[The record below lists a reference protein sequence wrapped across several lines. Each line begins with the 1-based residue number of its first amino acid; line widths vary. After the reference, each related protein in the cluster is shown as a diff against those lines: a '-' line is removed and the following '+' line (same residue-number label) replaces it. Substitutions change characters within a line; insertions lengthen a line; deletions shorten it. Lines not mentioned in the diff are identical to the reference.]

1 MKLVSIVVSMYNEE
15 SGIAFF
21 SKNLVA
27 ELKKLDEYNF
37 EILWVNDGSLD
48 HTQQKIEKSCDSN
61 NQNVKHVFIQFSR
74 NFGHEAAMLAGVDNA
89 RGEAVICLDADGQHP
104 PAEIRDMLKAFEN
117 GHEIVLMQRVDRE
130 DHGLIK
136 SSLSRMFYTLINKLS
151 VVKFQKNAS
160 DFFLISD
167 NIAQILK
174 QGFRDNNRF
183 LRGFIQELGFNVSVL
198 EYNAPKREFGES
210 NYSFYK
216 LLKLAFNV
224 IFAFSNKPLR
234 IVILISILFF
244 LFTIA
249 FGGYSLVQYFV
260 ADSIPS
266 GYTSIIFFISLSF
279 SLMFLVLTILSIYF
293 EKTIKEIKRR
303 PIYIVREIK
312 RLD

>member
-1 MKLVSIVVSMYNEE
+1 MKLISIVVSMYNEE

-21 SKNLVA
+21 SNNLVD
-27 ELKKLDEYNF
+27 ELKKIKDYNF
-37 EILWVNDGSLD
+37 EVLWVNDGSLD
-48 HTQQKIEKSCDSN
+48 YTQHNVEKSCSSKN
-61 NQNVKHVFIQFSR
+61 ENVNHVFIQFSR

-104 PAEIRDMLKAFEN
+104 PQEIIEMLKAYEN

-136 SSLSRMFYTLINKLS
+136 SSFSRLFYTLINKLS

-160 DFFLISD
+160 DFFLIS
-167 NIAQILK
+167 NKIADILK

-198 EYNAPKREFGES
+198 EYNAPKREYGES
-210 NYSFYK
+210 NYSFYR
-216 LLKLAFNV
+216 LMKLAFNV

-244 LFTIA
+244 LFTIV
-249 FGGYSLVQYFV
+249 FGGYSLVQYFI

-303 PIYIVREIK
+303 PIYIIK
-312 RLD
+312 KINRL